1 MVNYYVHD
9 GDRLVETAVDL
20 ARQHVPEGRVQS
32 LVDGSDCVVTAGDS
46 RLVVDLR
53 RGKYDVYAEG
63 EVVGKYTDWDRALA
77 KYETLLAD

>member
-20 ARQHVPEGRVQS
+20 ASQHVPESNVQS
-32 LVDGSDCVVTAGDS
+32 LVDGSDCVVAAGDS

-53 RGKYDVYAEG
+53 RGKYDVYAG
-63 EVVGKYTDWDRALA
+63 SEVVGKYTDWDRALA
-77 KYETLLAD
+77 KYETLLVD